1 MSTFEL
7 FLAGLFIGY
16 LATLALALVL
26 LLHEHRRRKRV
37 ITFGN
42 YLQSVALT
50 AVARYNFAKGVTNRD
65 EWLAAD
71 RAVDVLENALERW
84 DSEVNNGPTN

>member
-7 FLAGLFIGY
+7 FLAGALIGY
-16 LATLALALVL
+16 LATLSLTLIL
-26 LLHEHRRRKRV
+26 LLYEQRRRKRV
-37 ITFGN
+37 IALGN

-50 AVARYNFAKGVTNRD
+50 AIARYNFAKGVTNRD

-71 RAVDVLENALERW
+71 RAVDVLENAIERW
-84 DSEVNNGPTN
+84 DSEVNGGPSN